1 MPVLPPGRGPIE
13 RFSNRVENYRRYRPG
28 YPPEVLECLRQNCGL
43 RPQSV
48 IADIGSGTGLL
59 SELFLRDGNRVHAV
73 EPNQAMRAAA
83 EEALGSYANF
93 ISVAGAAEA
102 TTLPAASM
110 DFVIAAQAF
119 HWFDRERARREFE
132 RVLKPAGWLGLAWN
146 ERLTSSPFLAA
157 YEEMVGRHSSEYK
170 QVDHRNVTDEV
181 VAGFYRPGSCAQAQF
196 HNHQEFDF
204 AGYRGRLLSSSYVPG
219 EGQPGFA
226 EFIREAERIFAE
238 YARAGRVRIE
248 YLTRLYYG
256 RLR

>member
-1 MPVLPPGRGPIE
+1 MPDVPPGRGPIE

-59 SELFLRDGNRVHAV
+59 SELFLRNGNRVHAV

-83 EEALGSYANF
+83 EEAMGSYANF

-110 DFVIAAQAF
+110 DLVMAAQAF

-132 RVLKPAGWLGLAWN
+132 RVLKPAGWLGLVWN

-181 VAGFYRPGSCAQAQF
+181 VAEFYRPGSCAQAQF

-219 EGQPGFA
+219 EGQRGFA
-226 EFIREAERIFAE
+226 EFMREAERIFSE
-238 YARAGRVRIE
+238 YARDGRVRIE